1 MQRSK
6 LLLIV
11 GAVLVGVMFTGFSC
25 SSSNMTAARLYIQQK
40 QYDKAYEA
48 LQQELN
54 TNTASDEGWYLL
66 GYVYGERGQMDSMVV
81 AFNKSLAVSKQYE
94 KNINDY
100 KKYQWANEFNRG
112 VSTFQKAGGMS
123 NADSIKILYNNSI
136 DAFNN
141 AIMLE
146 PDSMATYKNLAFVY
160 MNAGKY
166 DDAISP
172 LQKLI
177 DKEKSRD
184 GYKFLGEIYYDKAR
198 KLRAKYRTSQD
209 AQDSVKYMEYY
220 GKAIKV
226 LEEGRKN
233 YPSDSDILVTL
244 SNSYIGA
251 NKTKVAMDAFK
262 AGVKQDPQNK
272 YYHYN
277 YGVLL
282 LGAKD
287 FQSAIDQFQK
297 AVEIDPNYTN
307 AEYNLGV
314 AYLKWGDNINQSAD
328 SLGINDP
335 NYKKKSE
342 LAKSYFEKS
351 LPPLEKAVQLNAT
364 QADMWETLGKAYT
377 VLSMQ
382 AEAKNAFA
390 KADELRKK

>member
-1 MQRSK
+1 MQKSK
-6 LLLIV
+6 LLIV
-11 GAVLVGVMFTGFSC
+11 GAILVGLMFTGFSC
-25 SSSNMTAARLYIQQK
+25 SSSSLTGARLYIQQK
-40 QYDKAYEA
+40 QYDKAYES
-48 LQQELN
+48 LQKELS
-54 TNTASDEGWYLL
+54 TNPASDEGWYLL
-66 GYVYGERGQMDSMVV
+66 GYVYGEKGQMDSMMV
-81 AFNKSLAVSKQYE
+81 AFDKSLAVSKQYE
-94 KNINDY
+94 KDINDY
-100 KKYQWANEFNRG
+100 EKYQWANEFNAG
-112 VSTFQKAGGMS
+112 VSSFQKAGAMS
-123 NADSIKILYNNSI
+123 DADSIKILYSNSI
-136 DAFNN
+136 DAFKN
-141 AIMLE
+141 AILIE

-166 DDAISP
+166 DNAISP

-184 GYKFLGEIYYDKAR
+184 GYKFLGEIYYEKAR
-198 KLRAKYRTSQD
+198 KLRAKYQTSHD
-209 AQDSVKYMEYY
+209 PQDSVMYMENY

-251 NKTKVAMDAFK
+251 NKTEVAMDAFK

-287 FQSAIDQFQK
+287 YQSAVDQFQK
-297 AVEIDPNYTN
+297 AVDIDSNYTN

-314 AYLKWGDNINQSAD
+314 TYLKWGDKLNQSAD
-328 SLGINDP
+328 SLGMNDP
-335 NYKKKSE
+335 NYKEKSG

-351 LPPLEKAVQLNAT
+351 LPHLEKAVQLNAT
-364 QADMWETLGKAYT
+364 QADMWETLGRAYT
-377 VLSMQ
+377 VVGMQ
-382 AEAKNAFA
+382 SEAKNAFD
-390 KADELRKK
+390 KADQLRK